1 MSMDQRD
8 EQFESFLREFQPRY
22 PRALPAVIP
31 SQSIWMPRLAAAAV
45 VLIVIGLSFW
55 SLSRKPSVSS
65 AMSTEG
71 SNLSPAALM
80 RLALEDPARLDAV
93 LDSSARSELPR
104 FDSKDSA
111 LRVLA
116 KE

>member
-1 MSMDQRD
+1 MDQRD
-8 EQFESFLREFQPRY
+8 EQFESFLREFQPRR
-22 PRALPAVIP
+22 PRALPVANPTKSVGI
-31 SQSIWMPRLAAAAV
+31 PRLAAAAALLV
-45 VLIVIGLSFW
+45 AIGVSFW
-55 SLSRKPSVSS
+55 SLSRKPSVP
-65 AMSTEG
+65 MVTDTES

-93 LDSSARSELPR
+93 LDSSARRELPR